1 MSAGNPGF
9 AAVEPGRPTVPL
21 SPPQV
26 IWADLGSE
34 KKRHQRL
41 TEVAKKEA
49 FSVVCLLSLRSLSQA
64 CPVGDTLQRWETT
77 QSVSV
82 AQPLAVHKLQQH
94 EFRLGRLGK
103 GRTNCHGLFI
113 TLRDSVVFRRVS
125 FQGRLLSWVP
135 V

>member
-64 CPVGDTLQRWETT
+64 CPVGDALQRWGDNPQCLCGTAI
-77 QSVSV
+77 SG
-82 AQPLAVHKLQQH
+82 AQTAAA
-94 EFRLGRLGK
+94 
-103 GRTNCHGLFI
+103 
-113 TLRDSVVFRRVS
+113 
-125 FQGRLLSWVP
+125 
-135 V
+135 